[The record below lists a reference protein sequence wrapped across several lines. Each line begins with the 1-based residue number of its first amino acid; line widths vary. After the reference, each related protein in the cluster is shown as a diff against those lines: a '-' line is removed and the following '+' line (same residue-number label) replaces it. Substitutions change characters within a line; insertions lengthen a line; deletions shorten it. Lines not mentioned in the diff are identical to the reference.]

1 MCSEVISARIS
12 KKDKETLREAGIDIS
27 LEIRRHLE
35 QVAAEVRAERA
46 LDRLNKT
53 IEKFMTPAR
62 KGYSQRS
69 VREDRESH

>member
-1 MCSEVISARIS
+1 MCSEVVSARIS

-27 LEIRRHLE
+27 LETRKHLKQLAA
-35 QVAAEVRAERA
+35 QVRSERA
-46 LDRLNKT
+46 LERLNKA

-62 KGYSQRS
+62 RGYGQRS

>member
-12 KKDKETLREAGIDIS
+12 KKDKDTLKEAGVDVS
-27 LEIRRHLE
+27 LETRRHLE
-35 QVAAEVRAERA
+35 QVAAEIRAQRA

-53 IEKFMTPAR
+53 IDKFMVPAR
-62 KGYSQRS
+62 KGYGQKS

>member
-12 KKDKETLREAGIDIS
+12 KKDKETLKEAGIDIS
-27 LEIRRHLE
+27 LETRRHLE

-46 LDRLNKT
+46 LDRLNKK